1 MHAFALTTCLFLA
14 GVTAGCSGGGPQ
26 PAASAS
32 APATMQEAVA
42 RAGDIT
48 IRASVL
54 PTAQLDE
61 QVARGYGIERSD
73 RTVMLL
79 VSVRRGAEGEETSL
93 PAQVLAKASDLRG
106 RAHVI
111 EMRELR
117 SAGPDGLL
125 DYVGTLEIDPPDTLR
140 FDVQV
145 TPQGGTA
152 STMQFT
158 REFHPR

>member
-1 MHAFALTTCLFLA
+1 MRPTATLACLFLA
-14 GVTAGCSGGGPQ
+14 TAVGCGGGTVPPA
-26 PAASAS
+26 PAASATS
-32 APATMQEAVA
+32 TGEAVA
-42 RAGDIT
+42 RAGDVT

-54 PTAQLDE
+54 PTAMLDE
-61 QVARGYGIERSD
+61 RVARGYGIERSD
-73 RTVMLL
+73 RTAMLL
-79 VSVRRGAEGEETSL
+79 VSVRRGPEGRETAL

-106 RAHVI
+106 RAHLVD
-111 EMRELR
+111 MRELR

-145 TPQGGTA
+145 TRQDGAT

>member
-1 MHAFALTTCLFLA
+1 MRRIIPLACLLLA
-14 GVTAGCSGGGPQ
+14 AATAGCDGGGPT
-26 PAASAS
+26 S
-32 APATMQEAVA
+32 APAVPASSMQEAVA
-42 RAGDIT
+42 RAGDVT

-54 PTAQLDE
+54 PTAMLDE
-61 QVARGYGIERSD
+61 RVARGYGIERSD
-73 RTVMLL
+73 RVAMLL
-79 VSVRRGAEGEETSL
+79 VSLRRGPEGQETSV

-106 RAHVI
+106 RAHLV

-145 TPQGGTA
+145 TLEDGVTSA
-152 STMQFT
+152 MQFT

>member
-1 MHAFALTTCLFLA
+1 MHASALTTCLFLA
-14 GVTAGCSGGGPQ
+14 ALAAGCGGGAPQ
-26 PAASAS
+26 PAPAASAS
-32 APATMQEAVA
+32 SMQEAVA
-42 RAGDIT
+42 RAGDVT
-48 IRASVL
+48 VRASVL

-79 VSVRRGAEGEETSL
+79 VSPRRGAEGQETSL